1 VRVVEH
7 SVLRKGKEASK
18 KFTYQG
24 LTTFTEV
31 DRIRTIISSA
41 YNHVRSKRGEDERS
55 MAMFIREEAVR
66 SGGVPYTNVEGAA
79 SSTSSTLGDTAA
91 RTVGGCGSS
100 LLPKCRQRNSPVQ
113 GERARTNCLLV
124 GWLDEEGREECERA
138 IQTRQDWVVW
148 SRARPMKGN
157 CTSRGF
163 EQMGKTVFC
172 GKADRNKKEQGDPE
186 SEEGIE
192 DETSNSDVNPSGR
205 ARRQKGWWKRG
216 VMETKLN
223 TVNMTAWVHQECD
236 VMDENA
242 LLKLQGAWDNPQQK
256 DECSV
261 RMDDLEWV
269 YWMGTEVRQLGG
281 YGFQGAI
288 F

>member
-1 VRVVEH
+1 
-7 SVLRKGKEASK
+7 
-18 KFTYQG
+18 
-24 LTTFTEV
+24 
-31 DRIRTIISSA
+31 
-41 YNHVRSKRGEDERS
+41 
-55 MAMFIREEAVR
+55 
-66 SGGVPYTNVEGAA
+66 
-79 SSTSSTLGDTAA
+79 
-91 RTVGGCGSS
+91 
-100 LLPKCRQRNSPVQ
+100 
-113 GERARTNCLLV
+113 
-124 GWLDEEGREECERA
+124 
-138 IQTRQDWVVW
+138 
-148 SRARPMKGN
+148 MKGN

>member
-1 VRVVEH
+1 M
-7 SVLRKGKEASK
+7 
-18 KFTYQG
+18 
-24 LTTFTEV
+24 
-31 DRIRTIISSA
+31 SSA

-55 MAMFIREEAVR
+55 TAMFIREEVEHQERLEAAGYR
-66 SGGVPYTNVEGAA
+66 SPTWRALRA
-79 SSTSSTLGDTAA
+79 IQA
-91 RTVGGCGSS
+91 
-100 LLPKCRQRNSPVQ
+100 LLSATQLQ
-113 GERARTNCLLV
+113 GESAVAAPPFFPNAGRGTVRFWGNEQGPTVFLWH
-124 GWLDEEGREECERA
+124 GLDEEGREECERA

-205 ARRQKGWWKRG
+205 ARRQKGLWKRG
-216 VMETKLN
+216 VVETKLN
-223 TVNMTAWVHQECD
+223 MVNMTAWVHQECD

-261 RMDDLEWV
+261 RMDDLEWI